1 MAYIIGTDTSL
12 ITYLIGVPIGNVSNF
27 IGVPITPAVPSYFI
41 VGGSFNTFKKPT
53 TNYIVA
59 TDLTGSLDTTFNMG
73 VGFNASPFCT
83 VTQSDGKILF
93 GGSFATYS
101 GSSNTGLVRLNT
113 NGTKDTTFNQGA
125 GFNGSI
131 YGLQIQSDG
140 KIIAIGT
147 FTTYS
152 GSATLNTRIIRL
164 NTDGTKDTTFNSGVG
179 FNNTPID
186 LRIQSDGKIIVVGL
200 FTTYSG
206 STTFNS
212 RIIRLN
218 TNGTK
223 DTTYNVG
230 TLGLNANP
238 NGCDIQSDD
247 KIVVTGQ
254 FTSYSGSV
262 LANRLVRINTDG
274 TRDATFNVG
283 ASFGGF
289 SPSLVKIQPNQKI
302 LVAGTLT
309 SYSESSNNGIVRINS
324 DGTKDTTFD
333 MGSGFLSYSFAGL
346 NNAISLDQNNG
357 IYVCASFLSY
367 SGSAKSNIVKLTPS
381 GSIDTTF
388 DVGYGLN
395 VLGGVALISSS
406 RAYFAGSFQ
415 TYKDPYYNR
424 VVMIDGDGTVSSSF
438 NPGAGF
444 TGGVVY
450 CAVTQ
455 SDSKIVVGGLF
466 TSYSG
471 STTTRIA
478 RINTNG
484 TLDTTFNVGTTGF
497 NGAPL
502 DLRIQS
508 DGKIIAVGG
517 FTTYSGS
524 TTTRIVRINT
534 DGTRDTTFNVG
545 TGFNTTANKAKILS
559 TGQILVGGFFATYSG
574 SSNTGLI
581 RLNTDGTKDTT
592 FNQGTGLNSYVYD
605 MIEQPDGKLVVA
617 GNFSTYSG
625 SSSNRLVRINT
636 DGTRDTTLNVGTTGF
651 NSAPTVMAQQPDGK
665 ILLAGAFTTYSGS
678 SSNRIIRL
686 NTDGTKDTTFTIGT
700 GFDSFSA
707 FPAAM
712 YLTSDNKIYCGSTF
726 TTYSGSRANNI
737 IKLNTNGTIDT
748 TFNQGTA
755 SFNNSGI
762 GFDLTV
768 QTIIPI

>member
-27 IGVPITPAVPSYFI
+27 IGVPITPAVPKYFI

-73 VGFNASPFCT
+73 VGFNALVRCA

-93 GGSFATYS
+93 GGDFTTYS
-101 GSSNTGLVRLNT
+101 GSSSPFLVRLNP
-113 NGTKDTTFNQGA
+113 NGTKDTTFNQGT
-125 GFNGSI
+125 GFNTSI

-140 KIIAIGT
+140 KIIATGN
-147 FTTYS
+147 FTSYS
-152 GSATLNTRIIRL
+152 GSITLNTRIIRL
-164 NTDGTKDTTFNSGVG
+164 NTNGTKDTTFNSGAG
-179 FNNTPID
+179 FNTTPND

-200 FTTYSG
+200 FATYSG
-206 STTFNS
+206 SSSS

-218 TNGTK
+218 TNGTI
-223 DTTYNVG
+223 DTSYNVG
-230 TLGLNANP
+230 AGLNANAS
-238 NGCDIQSDD
+238 GCDIQSDD
-247 KIVVTGQ
+247 KIIVGGS

-302 LVAGTLT
+302 LVAGDFV
-309 SYSESSNNGIVRINS
+309 SYSGSSNNGIVRVNS
-324 DGTKDTTFD
+324 NGTKDTTFN
-333 MGSGFLSYSFAGL
+333 MGSGFLAYSFAGL
-346 NNAISLDQNNG
+346 NNAVSLDQNG
-357 IYVCASFLSY
+357 GVYVCASFLSY
-367 SGSAKSNIVKLTPS
+367 SGSAKSNIIKLTNS

-388 DVGYGLN
+388 NVGYGLN
-395 VLGGVALISSS
+395 TLGGVALISSS

-415 TYKDPYYNR
+415 TYKDPYYNK
-424 VVMIDGDGTVSSSF
+424 VIMMDENGTVSSSF
-438 NPGAGF
+438 NLGVGF
-444 TGGVVY
+444 IGGIVN

-455 SDSKIVVGGLF
+455 SDSKIIVGGLF
-466 TSYSG
+466 TFYSG
-471 STTTRIA
+471 SSTNRLV

-484 TLDTTFNVGTTGF
+484 TLDTTFNVGVGF
-497 NGAPL
+497 NNTPN

-508 DGKIIAVGG
+508 DGKIIAVGA
-517 FTTYSGS
+517 FTSYSGS
-524 TTTRIVRINT
+524 SSNYIVRINPN
-534 DGTRDTTFNVG
+534 GTKDTTFNVG
-545 TGFNTTANKAKILS
+545 TGFNTTVNKTKILS
-559 TGQILVGGFFATYSG
+559 NGQILVGGAFATYSG
-574 SSNTGLI
+574 SSTLSLV
-581 RLNTDGTKDTT
+581 RLNISGTIDTT

-605 MIEQPDGKLVVA
+605 MIQQPDGKVVVA

-651 NSAPTVMAQQPDGK
+651 NSAPTVMAQQLDGK

-686 NTDGTKDTTFTIGT
+686 NTNGTKDTTFTIGT
-700 GFDSFSA
+700 GFDSFA
-707 FPAAM
+707 TFPAAM
-712 YLTSDNKIYCGSTF
+712 YLTSNNKIYCGSTF

-737 IKLNTNGTIDT
+737 IKLNISGTIDT

-762 GFDLTV
+762 GFDSSV
-768 QTIIPI
+768 QTMISI

>member
-1 MAYIIGTDTSL
+1 
-12 ITYLIGVPIGNVSNF
+12 
-27 IGVPITPAVPSYFI
+27 
-41 VGGSFNTFKKPT
+41 
-53 TNYIVA
+53 
-59 TDLTGSLDTTFNMG
+59 MG
-73 VGFNASPFCT
+73 VGFNALVRCA

-93 GGSFATYS
+93 GGDFTTYS
-101 GSSNTGLVRLNT
+101 GSSSPFLVRLNP
-113 NGTKDTTFNQGA
+113 NGTKDTTFNQGT
-125 GFNGSI
+125 GFNTSI

-140 KIIAIGT
+140 KIIATGN
-147 FTTYS
+147 FTSYS
-152 GSATLNTRIIRL
+152 GSITLNTRIIRL
-164 NTDGTKDTTFNSGVG
+164 NTDGTKDTSFNSGVG
-179 FNNTPID
+179 FNATPVD
-186 LRIQSDGKIIVVGL
+186 LRIQSDGKIIVVGQ
-200 FTTYSG
+200 FSSYSG
-206 STTFNS
+206 SATFNT

-230 TLGLNANP
+230 SGGLNANA
-238 NGCDIQSDD
+238 NGCDIQLDD
-247 KIVVTGQ
+247 KIIVGGV
-254 FTSYSGSV
+254 FTSYSGST

-283 ASFGGF
+283 ASFGGN
-289 SPSLVKIQPNQKI
+289 SPSSIKIQPNQKI
-302 LVAGTLT
+302 LVTGFFP
-309 SYSESSNNGIVRINS
+309 SYSGSSNNGIVRINS

-333 MGSGFLSYSFAGL
+333 MGSGFPNFLSGL
-346 NNAISLDQNNG
+346 NNAVSLDQNGG

-367 SGSAKSNIVKLTPS
+367 SGSSMSNIVKLTPS

-395 VLGGVALISSS
+395 TLGGVALISSS

-424 VVMIDGDGTVSSSF
+424 IIMIDGDGTVSSSF
-438 NPGAGF
+438 NPGVGF
-444 TGGVVY
+444 SGGIVY

-455 SDSKIVVGGLF
+455 SDSKIIVGGLF

-471 STTTRIA
+471 STTTRIVRINTNGTLDTTFNVGAGFNNAPFDFRIQSDGKIIAVGAFTTYSGSTTTRMA

-484 TLDTTFNVGTTGF
+484 TLDTTFNVGT
-497 NGAPL
+497 
-502 DLRIQS
+502 
-508 DGKIIAVGG
+508 
-517 FTTYSGS
+517 
-524 TTTRIVRINT
+524 
-534 DGTRDTTFNVG
+534 
-545 TGFNTTANKAKILS
+545 GFNTTVNKTKILS
-559 TGQILVGGFFATYSG
+559 TGQILVGGGFATYSG
-574 SSNTGLI
+574 STTPSLI
-581 RLNTDGTKDTT
+581 RLNTNGTKDTT

-605 MIEQPDGKLVVA
+605 MIEQPDGKVVVA

-651 NSAPTVMAQQPDGK
+651 NSAPTVMTQQPDGK

-686 NTDGTKDTTFTIGT
+686 NTNGTKDTTFTIGT
-700 GFDSFSA
+700 GFDSFA
-707 FPAAM
+707 TFPAAM
-712 YLTSDNKIYCGSTF
+712 YLTSNNKIYCGSTF

-737 IKLNTNGTIDT
+737 IKLNISGTIDT

-762 GFDLTV
+762 GFDSSV
-768 QTIIPI
+768 QTMISI

>member
-1 MAYIIGTDTSL
+1 MAYIIGIDTSFITHL
-12 ITYLIGVPIGNVSNF
+12 IEVPIGNVSNF

-59 TDLTGSLDTTFNMG
+59 TDSTGSLDTTFNMG
-73 VGFNASPFCT
+73 VGFNNIVRCMA
-83 VTQSDGKILF
+83 TQSDGKIIV
-93 GGSFATYS
+93 GGTFTSYS
-101 GSSNTGLVRLNT
+101 GSAGSYLVRLNT
-113 NGTKDTTFNQGA
+113 NGTKDTTFTTPL
-125 GFNGSI
+125 NGEPYAI
-131 YGLQIQSDG
+131 AIQSDG
-140 KIIAIGT
+140 KIIIGGF
-147 FTTYS
+147 FTTINS
-152 GSATLNTRIIRL
+152 FSSPRLARL
-164 NTDGTKDTTFNSGVG
+164 NSNGTRDSTFNVGAG
-179 FNNTPID
+179 FNSTVTD
-186 LRIQSDGKIIVVGL
+186 LRIQSDGKIIVVGQ
-200 FTTYSG
+200 FSSYSG
-206 STTFNS
+206 SATFNT

-230 TLGLNANP
+230 SSGFNSTP
-238 NGCDIQSDD
+238 NGCDIQSDN
-247 KIVVTGQ
+247 KIIVGGA
-254 FTSYSGSV
+254 FTSYSGST

-289 SPSLVKIQPNQKI
+289 SPALVKIQPNQKI
-302 LVAGTLT
+302 LVGGFFPA
-309 SYSESSNNGIVRINS
+309 YSGSINNGIVRINS
-324 DGTKDTTFD
+324 DGTKDTTFN
-333 MGSGFLSYSFAGL
+333 MGSGFFSYLFTGL
-346 NNAISLDQNNG
+346 NNAVSLDQNGG

-367 SGSAKSNIVKLTPS
+367 SGSSMSNIVKLTPS

-395 VLGGVALISSS
+395 TLGGVALISSS

-415 TYKDPYYNR
+415 TYKDQYYNR

-444 TGGVVY
+444 TGGIVN

-455 SDSKIVVGGLF
+455 SDGKIIVGGLF

-484 TLDTTFNVGTTGF
+484 TLDTTFNVGAGF
-497 NGAPL
+497 GNNVL

-508 DGKIIAVGG
+508 DGKIIAVGA
-517 FTTYSGS
+517 FTSYSGS

-534 DGTRDTTFNVG
+534 NGTLDTTFNVG
-545 TGFNTTANKAKILS
+545 TGFNSTGNKIKILS
-559 TGQILVGGFFATYSG
+559 TGQILVGGLFTTYSG
-574 SSNTGLI
+574 SSTPSLI
-581 RLNTDGTKDTT
+581 ILNTDGTKDIT
-592 FNQGTGLNSYVYD
+592 FNQGTGLTSYVYD
-605 MIEQPDGKLVVA
+605 MIEQPDGKLVIA
-617 GNFSTYSG
+617 GNFPTYNG

-636 DGTRDTTLNVGTTGF
+636 DGTRDATLNVGTTGF

-686 NTDGTKDTTFTIGT
+686 NTNGTKDTTFTIGT

-712 YLTSDNKIYCGSTF
+712 YLTSNNKIYCGSTF

-762 GFDLTV
+762 GFDLSV
-768 QTIIPI
+768 QTMISI